1 MDGGRSEEQD
11 RDGAAGSGGGQA
23 PPDVDDQFRSLL
35 EGLRTTLPGVQLIT
49 AFLLTLPLYDSFADL
64 DRDARVAYY
73 IAFVTALLGTLLLM
87 STSSPQRLR
96 YHHSSR
102 HAPRSPQPLQVTV
115 RLSVIRHPQ

>member
-64 DRDARVAYY
+64 DRDERVAYY
-73 IAFVTALLGTLLLM
+73 IAFVTALLRSEEHTSELQSLM
-87 STSSPQRLR
+87 RNTYAVVCLKKK
-96 YHHSSR
+96 
-102 HAPRSPQPLQVTV
+102 
-115 RLSVIRHPQ
+115 